1 MGKKHG
7 DKQKNTPK
15 SERRERLLDVVET
28 IEDDARASFDL
39 AFERL
44 EQKAAQKLDKIVSR
58 TRRDADEIGGVLR
71 TLVEQAET
79 SSRTALEEVAAG
91 NSRSTARV
99 EETLAEVEDHRRA
112 MHELFAVTEQRG
124 RESLEHLQALLEEV
138 GGRASGV
145 SERLE
150 DLSRHH
156 EEVIGRATAR
166 ASEQISLGESAV
178 AERARGA
185 ETEIGQRIADLI
197 AIAERDAE
205 ELRHRARAR
214 VDEEYA
220 RLEQETQ
227 EELGR
232 VIGRMRADVAHADAE
247 TEEWQARRET
257 VAQLVDGVVERT
269 RVAGQRV
276 AQAEE
281 SSVGELRE
289 SVERVRAEVARVD
302 AEAEELR
309 SRRVMLDELDD
320 ALVEAASE
328 SWQRVAAVEESSV
341 GQLQGAADRVRALT
355 AQADADGAFV
365 RGRLGTVEQLVDGFV
380 ERTRDAG
387 QRVGEVEES
396 SVGELRETV
405 QRVRAT
411 VDAEAEE
418 LRSRRAMLDELDD
431 ALVEAASESWQR
443 VAAVEESSVGQ
454 LHAAA
459 ERVRVLL
466 EQADADGEALHSRRG
481 TLEELV
487 DGVVERT
494 RDAGQRVA
502 QAEESSVGE
511 LRESVER
518 VRAEVARVDAE
529 AEELRSR
536 RVMLD
541 ELDDA
546 LVEAASESWQRV
558 AAVEASSVGEVRES
572 VERIRARLEQAELDG
587 DAVHSRRATV
597 EELVEGFVE
606 RTREAGQRVGEVEEA
621 SVGALQAATEQVRA
635 LVAQAEESS
644 VGELRESVER
654 VRAEVARV
662 DAEAEELRSRRVML
676 DELDDALVEAASESW
691 QRVAAVEASSVGEV
705 RESVER
711 IRARLEQAEL
721 DGDAVHSRRGT
732 VEELVEGFVERTREA
747 GQRLGEVEEAS
758 VGALQAATEQVR
770 ALMAQADADGETVRT
785 RLGMVE
791 ELLDGL
797 VERTRDAGQRVG
809 EVEESSV
816 GALQASVEQ
825 VRTELARIDAETR
838 ELRSRREQIQA
849 LDEQL
854 VDALVEAASES
865 WQRVA
870 VVEERSVGELQG
882 ATERVAAYVV
892 RAEADSDDV
901 QSRRETV
908 GQLVDALTARARD
921 FGRRMAEVEQQ
932 SIDELRGAA
941 ARISEFATQTDST
954 HDELS
959 TPGEPVEELREIA
972 SPAWDPGL
980 SPDDDAIPGVDGAD
994 DAPEPAGSNGHAHGH
1009 GVLAAL
1015 ESMPAA
1021 DDLAEPGAE
1030 DGTAAAEEQPEPEPH
1045 RPALVWT
1052 PTSPFDD
1059 SEVRD
1064 DLDDLTT
1071 TPTTP
1076 TSSDAWPPRS
1086 ARMLEVK
1093 TSSPRATEYPSRR
1106 RPRSRRR
1113 RPMAMTPS
1121 SNLRTSA
1128 SGDRPASRRPP
1139 DRRSPSRCPVP
1150 PCALVWS
1157 GCWVTPIGWCAST

>member
-71 TLVEQAET
+71 ELVEQAET
-79 SSRTALEEVAAG
+79 SSRSALEEVAAG

-124 RESLEHLQALLEEV
+124 RESLEHLEALVEEV

-166 ASEQISLGESAV
+166 ATEQISLGESAV
-178 AERARGA
+178 ADRARGA

-257 VAQLVDGVVERT
+257 VAQLVDGVVEHARE
-269 RVAGQRV
+269 VGQRV

-281 SSVGELRE
+281 SSVGEFRE

-341 GQLQGAADRVRALT
+341 EELQGAAERVRALM
-355 AQADADGAFV
+355 AQADADGEFV
-365 RGRLGTVEQLVDGFV
+365 RARLGTVEQLVDGFV

-454 LHAAA
+454 LHAVGRAGPGPPGA
-459 ERVRVLL
+459 
-466 EQADADGEALHSRRG
+466 GRRG
-481 TLEELV
+481 RRGGALAP
-487 DGVVERT
+487 GNGRGAG
-494 RDAGQRVA
+494 RRCRRARRARSGQRVA

-558 AAVEASSVGEVRES
+558 AAVEESSVGEVRES
-572 VERIRARLEQAELDG
+572 VER
-587 DAVHSRRATV
+587 V
-597 EELVEGFVE
+597 
-606 RTREAGQRVGEVEEA
+606 RV
-621 SVGALQAATEQVRA
+621 L
-635 LVAQAEESS
+635 
-644 VGELRESVER
+644 
-654 VRAEVARV
+654 
-662 DAEAEELRSRRVML
+662 
-676 DELDDALVEAASESW
+676 
-691 QRVAAVEASSVGEV
+691 
-705 RESVER
+705 
-711 IRARLEQAEL
+711 LEQAEL

-732 VEELVEGFVERTREA
+732 VEELV
-747 GQRLGEVEEAS
+747 
-758 VGALQAATEQVR
+758 
-770 ALMAQADADGETVRT
+770 DG
-785 RLGMVE
+785 
-791 ELLDGL
+791 
-797 VERTRDAGQRVG
+797 
-809 EVEESSV
+809 S
-816 GALQASVEQ
+816 
-825 VRTELARIDAETR
+825 
-838 ELRSRREQIQA
+838 
-849 LDEQL
+849 
-854 VDALVEAASES
+854 
-865 WQRVA
+865 
-870 VVEERSVGELQG
+870 
-882 ATERVAAYVV
+882 
-892 RAEADSDDV
+892 
-901 QSRRETV
+901 
-908 GQLVDALTARARD
+908 
-921 FGRRMAEVEQQ
+921 
-932 SIDELRGAA
+932 
-941 ARISEFATQTDST
+941 
-954 HDELS
+954 
-959 TPGEPVEELREIA
+959 
-972 SPAWDPGL
+972 
-980 SPDDDAIPGVDGAD
+980 
-994 DAPEPAGSNGHAHGH
+994 SNG
-1009 GVLAAL
+1009 
-1015 ESMPAA
+1015 
-1021 DDLAEPGAE
+1021 
-1030 DGTAAAEEQPEPEPH
+1030 
-1045 RPALVWT
+1045 R
-1052 PTSPFDD
+1052 
-1059 SEVRD
+1059 
-1064 DLDDLTT
+1064 
-1071 TPTTP
+1071 
-1076 TSSDAWPPRS
+1076 
-1086 ARMLEVK
+1086 
-1093 TSSPRATEYPSRR
+1093 
-1106 RPRSRRR
+1106 
-1113 RPMAMTPS
+1113 
-1121 SNLRTSA
+1121 
-1128 SGDRPASRRPP
+1128 
-1139 DRRSPSRCPVP
+1139 
-1150 PCALVWS
+1150 
-1157 GCWVTPIGWCAST
+1157 

>member
-124 RESLEHLQALLEEV
+124 RESLEHLEALLEEV

-341 GQLQGAADRVRALT
+341 EELQGAAERVRALT
-355 AQADADGAFV
+355 AQADADGEFV
-365 RGRLGTVEQLVDGFV
+365 RARLGTVEQLVDGFV

-431 ALVEAASESWQR
+431 ALVEAVSESWQR
-443 VAAVEESSVGQ
+443 VAAVEETSVGQ

-481 TLEELV
+481 TVEELV
-487 DGVVERT
+487 DGVVEH
-494 RDAGQRVA
+494 DARRGSAGGAGGGV
-502 QAEESSVGE
+502 VG
-511 LRESVER
+511 RR
-518 VRAEVARVDAE
+518 VARV
-529 AEELRSR
+529 
-536 RVMLD
+536 
-541 ELDDA
+541 
-546 LVEAASESWQRV
+546 
-558 AAVEASSVGEVRES
+558 G
-572 VERIRARLEQAELDG
+572 G
-587 DAVHSRRATV
+587 
-597 EELVEGFVE
+597 
-606 RTREAGQRVGEVEEA
+606 AGAGRG
-621 SVGALQAATEQVRA
+621 GAGRC
-635 LVAQAEESS
+635 
-644 VGELRESVER
+644 
-654 VRAEVARV
+654 
-662 DAEAEELRSRRVML
+662 
-676 DELDDALVEAASESW
+676 
-691 QRVAAVEASSVGEV
+691 
-705 RESVER
+705 
-711 IRARLEQAEL
+711 
-721 DGDAVHSRRGT
+721 RG
-732 VEELVEGFVERTREA
+732 
-747 GQRLGEVEEAS
+747 
-758 VGALQAATEQVR
+758 
-770 ALMAQADADGETVRT
+770 
-785 RLGMVE
+785 
-791 ELLDGL
+791 
-797 VERTRDAGQRVG
+797 
-809 EVEESSV
+809 
-816 GALQASVEQ
+816 
-825 VRTELARIDAETR
+825 
-838 ELRSRREQIQA
+838 
-849 LDEQL
+849 
-854 VDALVEAASES
+854 
-865 WQRVA
+865 
-870 VVEERSVGELQG
+870 
-882 ATERVAAYVV
+882 
-892 RAEADSDDV
+892 
-901 QSRRETV
+901 
-908 GQLVDALTARARD
+908 
-921 FGRRMAEVEQQ
+921 
-932 SIDELRGAA
+932 RGAA
-941 ARISEFATQTDST
+941 
-954 HDELS
+954 
-959 TPGEPVEELREIA
+959 V
-972 SPAWDPGL
+972 
-980 SPDDDAIPGVDGAD
+980 
-994 DAPEPAGSNGHAHGH
+994 
-1009 GVLAAL
+1009 
-1015 ESMPAA
+1015 
-1021 DDLAEPGAE
+1021 
-1030 DGTAAAEEQPEPEPH
+1030 
-1045 RPALVWT
+1045 
-1052 PTSPFDD
+1052 
-1059 SEVRD
+1059 
-1064 DLDDLTT
+1064 
-1071 TPTTP
+1071 
-1076 TSSDAWPPRS
+1076 
-1086 ARMLEVK
+1086 
-1093 TSSPRATEYPSRR
+1093 
-1106 RPRSRRR
+1106 
-1113 RPMAMTPS
+1113 
-1121 SNLRTSA
+1121 A
-1128 SGDRPASRRPP
+1128 SGDARRAG
-1139 DRRSPSRCPVP
+1139 RRVGR
-1150 PCALVWS
+1150 
-1157 GCWVTPIGWCAST
+1157 GGE